1 MHAQSQRIVLTT
13 FGSFGDLNPFIALA
27 RGLQARGHQPMI
39 ATSAYYRD
47 IIQAAGISFHA
58 VQPNLDPQDKS
69 LLRRAM
75 HPRRGTEVI
84 IRAIVL
90 PVIRET
96 YADLSAVLQNA
107 DALVTHSISYAG
119 HIAAEKHGLTWISVV
134 LSPIAFLSAFDMPVL
149 PGVAVPS
156 LPGKLGLIVH
166 RSLIRLIKTG
176 TRRWCQ
182 PVNRLRAELNLASG
196 KHPLFEG
203 QYSPELV
210 LAMFSKVLAR
220 SHPDW
225 PPQSR
230 ITGYGFYDEAGGHCD
245 LPPQLKQ
252 FLNTGAPPIVFAL
265 GSAAVHMAGNF
276 YHMAVEAAIQLKKR
290 AVLVVGQDTDYLPRS
305 GLPQDMV
312 AVDYAP
318 YSKLFPE
325 AAAIVHQGGIGTTG
339 QALQAGKPTLV
350 VPFAH
355 DQPDNARRLERLGIS
370 RTLPFKRC
378 SVRGMACALKVLTED
393 QSFSARAAMIGQKVR
408 TEDGVEAACV
418 AIEALLS
425 TIRNYK

>member
-1 MHAQSQRIVLTT
+1 MHTRSRRIVLTT
-13 FGSFGDLNPFIALA
+13 FGSLGDLNPFIALA

-39 ATSAYYRD
+39 ATSNYYRN
-47 IIQAAGISFHA
+47 IVQTAGIPFHA
-58 VQPNLDPQDKS
+58 VQPDLDPQDKS
-69 LLRRAM
+69 LLHRAM

-84 IRAIVL
+84 IRKIVF

-96 YADLSAVLQNA
+96 YTDLNKVLQNA
-107 DALVTHSISYAG
+107 DVLVTHSISYAG
-119 HIAAEKHGLTWISVV
+119 HIAAQKHGLTWISVV
-134 LSPIAFLSAFDMPVL
+134 LSPIAFLSAYDMSVL
-149 PGVAVPS
+149 PGLVVPS
-156 LPGKLGLIVH
+156 LKGKIGIFVNRLFIKIV
-166 RSLIRLIKTG
+166 KTG

-182 PVNRLRAELNLASG
+182 PVNRLRDELNLASG

-220 SHPDW
+220 SQPDW
-225 PPQSR
+225 PPRSR
-230 ITGYGFYDEAGGHCD
+230 ITGYGFYDEAGNLCD
-245 LPPQLKQ
+245 LPPQLKW

-265 GSAAVHMAGNF
+265 GSAAVHTAGNF
-276 YHMAVEAAIQLKKR
+276 YRMAVEAAVQLKKR
-290 AVLVVGQDTDYLPRS
+290 AVLVVGQDTDNLPCRE
-305 GLPQDMV
+305 LPQDVV

-318 YSKLFPE
+318 YSKLFPA

-370 RTLPFKRC
+370 QTLPFKRC
-378 SVRGMACALKVLTED
+378 SVRGMVRALQVLMEN

-408 TEDGVEAACV
+408 TEDGVTDACA
-418 AIEALLS
+418 AIEELLS
-425 TIRNYK
+425 TKIN